1 MTVGVAAVAA
11 IAVLGAYLHL
21 RPGLNAVD
29 RLGFALPPAST
40 HWWRFFRVVTRFGT
54 WPALAVGSLSAATV
68 ARFTGR
74 RDRWRALACL
84 VGPLAAA
91 VLDQF
96 VIKPL
101 VGRLYQ
107 GELSFASGSVT
118 VIAAVGTAWVL
129 AVPRRFRVAAAVV
142 GSLGVAIMIV
152 AVIALRWHY
161 PTDALAGIVLGVGV
175 VLMADSAAHTLP
187 RRRSGGNAIGH
198 ERTPASLG
206 ARSDARR

>member
-1 MTVGVAAVAA
+1 M
-11 IAVLGAYLHL
+11 
-21 RPGLNAVD
+21 
-29 RLGFALPPAST
+29 
-40 HWWRFFRVVTRFGT
+40 
-54 WPALAVGSLSAATV
+54 
-68 ARFTGR
+68 
-74 RDRWRALACL
+74 
-84 VGPLAAA
+84 
-91 VLDQF
+91 
-96 VIKPL
+96 IKPL

-175 VLMADSAAHTLP
+175 VLIADSGAHRAS
-187 RRRSGGNAIGH
+187 RRRSGGNAIGPGP
-198 ERTPASLG
+198 ERGTERVLG

>member
-1 MTVGVAAVAA
+1 M
-11 IAVLGAYLHL
+11 
-21 RPGLNAVD
+21 
-29 RLGFALPPAST
+29 
-40 HWWRFFRVVTRFGT
+40 TRFGT
-54 WPALAVGSLSAATV
+54 WPALAVGSVSAATV

-84 VGPLAAA
+84 LGPPAAA

-101 VGRLYQ
+101 VGRLFQ

-118 VIAAVGTAWVL
+118 VIAALGTAWVL

-175 VLMADSAAHTLP
+175 VLVVDSAAHSLRE
-187 RRRSGGNAIGH
+187 RRPGGNAIGH
-198 ERTPASLG
+198 EAHTSEPGRPFRCERVSG
-206 ARSDARR
+206 GRSDGRRPADPGH